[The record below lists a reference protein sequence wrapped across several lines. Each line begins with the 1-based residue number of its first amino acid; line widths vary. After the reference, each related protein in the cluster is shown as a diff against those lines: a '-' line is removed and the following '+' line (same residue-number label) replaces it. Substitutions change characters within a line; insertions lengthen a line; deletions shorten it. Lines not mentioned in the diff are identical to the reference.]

1 MHKVTVTRAM
11 LAGVSLQSFAGDGS
25 TVELHDVRMED
36 VLGTAVV
43 MDGNISA
50 TVTNTTFEHCN
61 AGITTRDAALQLTEV
76 DLLCSRGAFVWPLIS
91 FTYLWVKSYIQYS
104 ILRSAHTTKPNK
116 VDMLGDEK
124 RGVGLTLTSSS
135 VRARD
140 IRTVD
145 LAAGLVPR

>member
-25 TVELHDVRMED
+25 TLELHDVRMED

-50 TVTNTTFEHCN
+50 TVTNTMFKHCN
-61 AGITTRDAALQLTEV
+61 AGITARDAALQLTEV
-76 DLLCSRGAFVWPLIS
+76 DILCSRGAFVWPLIS

-104 ILRSAHTTKPNK
+104 ILISAHTTKPQ

-140 IRTVD
+140 FRTVD